1 MRIMELQNPWRA
13 RYQLAYFRSAYFHVE
28 TDARQGGRRV
38 AVHQYPKRNTPYAED
53 MGRSANRFLVQG
65 YLIGPTYWDAK
76 NILIGEL
83 EKDGPGRLRLP
94 LPYQMA
100 DVTVMVMSYTVTEAR
115 ERGGYCTIEMD
126 FVEYGDPNYRQQVS
140 TTAQIDKS
148 ASNIEGK
155 LTDGATT
162 AADPYA
168 RVYESGTSEEAE
180 KPPPKV
186 PDADFDV
193 NVGRGDE
200 IQIEGQSNRRR
211 RR

>member
-76 NILIGEL
+76 NILITEL

-126 FVEYGDPNYRQQVS
+126 FVEYGDPNYRQTVS
-140 TTAQIDKS
+140 TATQIDQS
-148 ASNIEGK
+148 AGAVETQ
-155 LTDGATT
+155 LTEGATT

-168 RVYESGTSEEAE
+168 QVYVSGTSDTS
-180 KPPPKV
+180 KV
-186 PDADFDV
+186 PDADFS
-193 NVGRGDE
+193 VGIGE
-200 IQIEGQSNRRR
+200 VQIEGQ
-211 RR
+211 